1 MRDVRDV
8 NVLSYAQRM
17 KNLAWCGAALEF
29 FYCHILCDD
38 VIIISVS
45 EQKLDLIFLFVA
57 CDNPFNLQSNE
68 WLKSYNQIASKGDRI
83 FFSVLTI
90 EKKSFSEKKK
100 YFLFFFIFDS
110 K

>member
-68 WLKSYNQIASKGDRI
+68 WLKSYIGLHPREI
-83 FFSVLTI
+83 EFFSVLTI
-90 EKKSFSEKKK
+90 GKNV
-100 YFLFFFIFDS
+100 IF
-110 K
+110 